1 MSPVILHKIL
11 ILSDFSE
18 LCFLYI
24 VQYQE
29 IFYEL
34 FLFGEELS
42 YIKAIGIVLD
52 QIIGISTI
60 VATSWR

>member
-1 MSPVILHKIL
+1 
-11 ILSDFSE
+11 
-18 LCFLYI
+18 